1 MALVR
6 YQYTGNAAWLLDS
19 VTGSAQLWKG
29 NGDVQSI
36 QSRFC
41 EAFDRIYG
49 AYFKRLD
56 RPPKERPDES
66 RFEVPMGTPYSS
78 LSAEAIRLEYL
89 RKTGIAPDDNMTM
102 ADIIKR
108 VVDIDALIEGQ
119 AFQDSLFK
127 PKPKAQQQ

>member
-49 AYFKRLD
+49 AYFERLD

-102 ADIIKR
+102 GEIIKR

-119 AFQDSLFK
+119 EFQDSLFK
-127 PKPKAQQQ
+127 PKARQ